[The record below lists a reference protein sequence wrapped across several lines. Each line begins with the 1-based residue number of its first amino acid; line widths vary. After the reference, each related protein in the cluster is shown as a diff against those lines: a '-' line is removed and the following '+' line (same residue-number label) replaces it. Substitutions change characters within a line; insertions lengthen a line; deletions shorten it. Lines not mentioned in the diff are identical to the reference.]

1 VDLNLDIAVVRA
13 AARLLLCK
21 GQTAPEVVFIGLCVL
36 AVPGAFQLG
45 LLLSFLHHSVDS
57 KGRSFLQSFSLTWC
71 ADSLSSPLLLLAC
84 QQISFYSAVN
94 LGAGNVAFS
103 PELPVDFMHSD
114 RQSLFIFTKRSS
126 LRSSCLFVFCC
137 FSYFFSIWQSSF
149 LPSSFNSRYFIPR
162 TFITSLISLE
172 KAVKKWHI
180 LAVGAVAA
188 LPGGIPIMLVEGSLI
203 SEMVMIDTF
212 HFQDGI
218 SQVSNRGILQIY
230 QTPPHHYVHEQLH
243 SESSF
248 PEDTA
253 TICDCKPYK
262 QMMTK
267 SQLIVVGLWVLFKYV
282 PGEWENVSIPVA
294 NPL

>member
-1 VDLNLDIAVVRA
+1 MNLD
-13 AARLLLCK
+13 
-21 GQTAPEVVFIGLCVL
+21 
-36 AVPGAFQLG
+36 
-45 LLLSFLHHSVDS
+45 
-57 KGRSFLQSFSLTWC
+57 
-71 ADSLSSPLLLLAC
+71 
-84 QQISFYSAVN
+84 
-94 LGAGNVAFS
+94 AGNVAFS

-126 LRSSCLFVFCC
+126 LRSSCLFVFRC

-149 LPSSFNSRYFIPR
+149 YLPVSIPGILSPVLLLHLWFPWR
-162 TFITSLISLE
+162 
-172 KAVKKWHI
+172 KWWKKWHI

-218 SQVSNRGILQIY
+218 SQVSNSGILQIY

-262 QMMTK
+262 QMMTR